1 MTTREIFNSTKT
13 ESVVR
18 AQVLTALPTAT
29 VIDMADASSVNFLID
44 MGNSADTL
52 SGSVFWTITL
62 QDSADN
68 ITFAT
73 VTDAESLLIAI
84 DGAKQASATSIIVD
98 APAEDQKVFE
108 VTYKVPGN
116 KRYLKLLITPT
127 GTHTNGTPMSAMAVK
142 GYLKVSPEAG
152 KANA

>member
-1 MTTREIFNSTKT
+1 MANREIFNSIKI

-18 AQVLTALPTAT
+18 AQVLTAAPTPT
-29 VIDMADASSVNFLID
+29 VINLADASSVDFLID

-52 SGSVFWTITL
+52 SGSVYWTITL
-62 QDSADN
+62 QDSPDN
-68 ITFAT
+68 STFTT

-84 DGAKQASATSIIVD
+84 DGTKQDGATSIVVD
-98 APAEDQKVFE
+98 APTEDTKIFE
-108 VTYKVPGN
+108 ISYKVPGD
-116 KRYLKLLITPT
+116 KQYLKLLITPT
-127 GTHTNGTPMSAMAVK
+127 GTHTNGTPMSASAIK